1 LFLLCDEGFSV
12 MRLLRSLTGSALL
25 VALVAGTAAAA
36 AKPSGAPVMIGAIL
50 SITGPYAPLGEPERN
65 AIQIAV
71 ADVNASGGI
80 DGRPLQVQ
88 ILDDESK
95 ADTAQQLAT
104 QLVGQKVV
112 AIIGGS
118 ISPTSEAI
126 ARVAN
131 DAKVLHVYMTP
142 TLSVWQTKAGI
153 RKYTFEATPH
163 NELEVTKLFAFM
175 KNTLHTKKLAVLHDD
190 QLYGTQ
196 GTLVAEAEAKAQ
208 NVPIVDEEAYAVA
221 ATDVTPQ
228 LQKAKAS
235 GADTILIYTAAPS
248 AGILV
253 RQVHQFG
260 LKAHLI
266 GTTGIVSDN
275 FLKVTGK
282 DGDGVYADMDLDRT
296 YPNALQKKLLAAY
309 RTAYNAGANNF
320 ASFAWD
326 AVHLT
331 AWALKTAKSTD
342 ADKLSAAFESMKPYT
357 GTTGTYKFTAA
368 DHNGYNASDIRIV
381 IDHNGVWET
390 LPHQ

>member
-1 LFLLCDEGFSV
+1 
-12 MRLLRSLTGSALL
+12 MRSLRSLVCCALL
-25 VALVAGTAAAA
+25 VALFTGAAGAA
-36 AKPSGAPVMIGAIL
+36 AKPSGTPVMIGAIL
-50 SITGPYAPLGEPERN
+50 SISGPYAPLGEPERN

-80 DGRPLQVQ
+80 NGHPLQVQ

-104 QLVGQKVV
+104 QLVGQKVA

-142 TLSVWQTKAGI
+142 TLSIWQTKAGI

-163 NELEVTKLFAFM
+163 NELEVTKLFTFM
-175 KNTLHTKKLAVLHDD
+175 KNTLHTTKLAVLHDD

-196 GTLVAEAEAKAQ
+196 GTLVAVAEAKTQ

-309 RTAYNAGANNF
+309 RAAYNAGANNF

-331 AWALKTAKSTD
+331 AYALRTAKSTD
-342 ADKLSAAFESMKPYT
+342 ADKLAQTLETMKPYT
-357 GTTGTYKFTAA
+357 GTTGTYRFTAT
-368 DHNGYNASDIRIV
+368 DHNGFNAGDIRIV

-390 LPHQ
+390 LPKQ

>member
-1 LFLLCDEGFSV
+1 
-12 MRLLRSLTGSALL
+12 MRSLRFLACF
-25 VALVAGTAAAA
+25 ALVMALFAGPAGAQPKPAAT
-36 AKPSGAPVMIGAIL
+36 PIMIGAIL

-80 DGRPLQVQ
+80 NGHPLQVQ

-95 ADTAQQLAT
+95 ADTASQLAT
-104 QLVGQKVV
+104 QLVGQKVAV
-112 AIIGGS
+112 IIGGS

-131 DAKVLHVYMTP
+131 DAKTLHIFLTP
-142 TLSVWQTKAGI
+142 TITVWNTKNGI

-163 NELEVTKLFAFM
+163 HELEVTKLFTFM
-175 KNTLHTKKLAVLHDD
+175 KGTLKTEKLAVLHDD

-196 GTLVAEAEAKAQ
+196 GSQVAAAEAKAQ
-208 NVPIVDEEAYAVA
+208 NVAIVDDEQYAVA

-228 LQKAKAS
+228 LQKARAS
-235 GADTILIYTAAPS
+235 GADSILIYTAAPS

-253 RQVHQFG
+253 RQVRQFG
-260 LKAHLI
+260 IKAHLI

-275 FLKVTGK
+275 FLTVTGK
-282 DGDGVYADMDLDRT
+282 DGSGVYADMDLDRT
-296 YPNALQKKLLAAY
+296 YPNATQKKLLNAYRAAY
-309 RTAYNAGANNF
+309 HAGANNF

-326 AVHLT
+326 AIHL
-331 AWALKTAKSTD
+331 AAYALRTTKSTD
-342 ADKLSAAFESMKPYT
+342 GDKLAAALENMKPYA
-357 GTTGTYKFTAA
+357 GTTGTYKMTAT
-368 DHNGYNASDIRIV
+368 DHNGFNAADIRIV

>member
-1 LFLLCDEGFSV
+1 
-12 MRLLRSLTGSALL
+12 MRVLRFIASCTAL
-25 VALVAGTAAAA
+25 VALFAVPAGAATA
-36 AKPSGAPVMIGAIL
+36 PSGTPVTIGAIL

-65 AIQIAV
+65 AITIAV

-80 DGRPLQVQ
+80 NGHPLQVQ

-95 ADTAQQLAT
+95 ADTASQLAT
-104 QLVGQKVV
+104 QLVGQKVA

-131 DAKVLHVYMTP
+131 DAKTLHVFLTP
-142 TLSVWQTKAGI
+142 TQTVWNTKNGV

-163 NELEVTKLFAFM
+163 NELEVTKLFTFM
-175 KNTLHTKKLAVLHDD
+175 KGTLKTEKLAVLHDD

-196 GTLVAEAEAKAQ
+196 GSMVAAAEAKAQ
-208 NVPIVDEEAYAVA
+208 GVTIVDDEPYAVA

-228 LQKAKAS
+228 LQKARAS

-253 RQVHQFG
+253 RQVRQFG
-260 LKAHLI
+260 IKAHLI

-275 FLKVTGK
+275 FLKVTAK

-296 YPNALQKKLLAAY
+296 YPNATQKKLLLAY
-309 RTAYNAGANNF
+309 RAAYNAGANNF

-326 AVHLT
+326 AVHMI
-331 AWALKTAKSTD
+331 AGALRTTKSTD
-342 ADKLSAAFESMKPYT
+342 GDKLADAFETMKPYA
-357 GTTGTYKFTAA
+357 GTTGTFKMTAT
-368 DHNGYNASDIRIV
+368 DHNGFNAADIRIV

-390 LPHQ
+390 LAHQ

>member
-1 LFLLCDEGFSV
+1 
-12 MRLLRSLTGSALL
+12 MRFLRSLACCAAL
-25 VALVAGTAAAA
+25 AGLFAAPAGAATA
-36 AKPSGAPVMIGAIL
+36 PSGPPIQIGAIL

-65 AIQIAV
+65 AIQVAV
-71 ADVNASGGI
+71 NDVNATGGI
-80 DGRPLQVQ
+80 NGRPLQVQ

-95 ADTAQQLAT
+95 ADIAQQLAT
-104 QLVGQKVV
+104 QLVGQNVA

-118 ISPTSEAI
+118 ITPTSEAI

-131 DAKVLHVYMTP
+131 DSKVLHVFLTP
-142 TLSVWQTKAGI
+142 SMGVWNTKNGI

-163 NELEVTKLFAFM
+163 NELEVTKLFHFM
-175 KNTLHTKKLAVLHDD
+175 RGTLKTTKLAVLHDD

-196 GTLVAEAEAKAQ
+196 GSLIAAAEAKAEG
-208 NVPIVDEEAYAVA
+208 VTIVDDEQYAVQ

-228 LQKAKAS
+228 LQKAKAA

-253 RQVHQFG
+253 RQVRQFDI
-260 LKAHLI
+260 KTNVI

-282 DGDGVYADMDLDRT
+282 DGEGVYADMDLDLT
-296 YPNALQKKLLAAY
+296 YPSALQQKLIAAY
-309 RTAYNAGANNF
+309 RTAYNVPPNNF

-326 AVHLT
+326 AVHLV
-331 AWALKTAKSTD
+331 AGALRTAKSTD
-342 ADKLSAAFESMKPYT
+342 ADKLAAALETMKPYA
-357 GTTGTYKFTAA
+357 GTTGTFKFTEA
-368 DHNGYNASDIRIV
+368 DHNGFDAEDIRIV

-390 LPHQ
+390 LKKS

>member
-1 LFLLCDEGFSV
+1 MRSMPSMLLCAV
-12 MRLLRSLTGSALL
+12 LAALA
-25 VALVAGTAAAA
+25 VSPAAAVA
-36 AKPSGAPVMIGAIL
+36 APSGAPVTVGAIL
-50 SITGPYAPLGEPERN
+50 SISGPYAPLGEPERN

-80 DGRPLQVQ
+80 GGHPLQVQ
-88 ILDDESK
+88 ILDDGSK

-104 QLVGQKVV
+104 QLVGENVA

-118 ISPTSEAI
+118 ITPTSEAI

-131 DAKVLHVYMTP
+131 DAKVLHVYLTP
-142 TLSVWQTKAGI
+142 SLSVWQTKNGI
-153 RKYTFEATPH
+153 RTYTFEATPH
-163 NELEVTKLFAFM
+163 NELEVTKLFTFM
-175 KNTLHTKKLAVLHDD
+175 TGTLHTQKLAVLHDD

-196 GTLVAEAEAKAQ
+196 GSLVAANEAKAQ
-208 NVPIVDEEAYAVA
+208 NVAIVDDEQYAVS

-228 LQKAKAS
+228 LEKARAS

-253 RQVHQFG
+253 RQVRQYG
-260 LKAHLI
+260 IKTNVV

-275 FLKVTGK
+275 FLKVTAK

-296 YPNALQKKLLAAY
+296 YPNAIQMKLLTSYRAAY
-309 RTAYNAGANNF
+309 NTGANNF

-326 AVHLT
+326 AVHLV
-331 AWALKTAKSTD
+331 ASALRTAKSTNG
-342 ADKLSAAFESMKPYT
+342 DKLVAALESMKPYH
-357 GTTGTYKFTAA
+357 GTTGTFAYTSA
-368 DHNGYNASDIRIV
+368 DHNGFNADDIRIV

-390 LPHQ
+390 LKKQ

>member
-1 LFLLCDEGFSV
+1 
-12 MRLLRSLTGSALL
+12 MRLLRFLACGAVLL
-25 VALVAGTAAAA
+25 GLFGGAAGAAT
-36 AKPSGAPVMIGAIL
+36 KTSGTPVTIGAIL

-71 ADVNASGGI
+71 ADVNATGGI
-80 DGRPLQVQ
+80 NGRPLQVQ

-95 ADTAQQLAT
+95 ADVAQQLAT
-104 QLVGQKVV
+104 QLVGQKVA
-112 AIIGGS
+112 AIIGAS
-118 ISPTSEAI
+118 LSPTSEAV

-131 DAKVLHVYMTP
+131 DAKVLQIYMTP

-163 NELEVTKLFAFM
+163 NELEVAKLFTFM
-175 KNTLHTKKLAVLHDD
+175 KNTLHTQKLAVLHDD

-196 GTLVAEAEAKAQ
+196 GTLVAEAESKAQ

-309 RTAYNAGANNF
+309 RAAYNAGANNF

-326 AVHLT
+326 AVHL
-331 AWALKTAKSTD
+331 AAYALRTAKSTD
-342 ADKLSAAFESMKPYT
+342 GDKLAAALESMKPYT
-357 GTTGTYKFTAA
+357 GTTGTFKFTPA
-368 DHNGYNASDIRIV
+368 DHNGFNAADIRIV

-390 LPHQ
+390 LPKQ

>member
-1 LFLLCDEGFSV
+1 MRAFRSIVCCALFG
-12 MRLLRSLTGSALL
+12 AL
-25 VALVAGTAAAA
+25 AAAPAGAA
-36 AKPSGAPVMIGAIL
+36 AKPSGTPVAIGAIL
-50 SITGPYAPLGEPERN
+50 SISGPYAPLGEPERN
-65 AIQIAV
+65 AITIAV

-80 DGRPLQVQ
+80 NGHPLTVQ

-104 QLVGQKVV
+104 QLVGQHVA

-131 DAKVLHVYMTP
+131 DAKVLHVFLTP
-142 TLSVWQTKAGI
+142 TQSVWNTKAGI

-163 NELEVTKLFAFM
+163 NELEVTKLFNFM
-175 KNTLHTKKLAVLHDD
+175 KGTLKTEKLAVLHDD

-196 GTLVAEAEAKAQ
+196 GSQVSAAEAKAQ
-208 NVPIVDEEAYAVA
+208 NVAIVDDEQYAVA
-221 ATDVTPQ
+221 ATDMTPQ
-228 LQKAKAS
+228 LQKARAS
-235 GADTILIYTAAPS
+235 GADTILIFTAAPS

-253 RQVHQFG
+253 RQVRQFG
-260 LKAHLI
+260 IKAHLV

-296 YPNALQKKLLAAY
+296 FPNAVQKKLLSAY
-309 RTAYNAGANNF
+309 RRAYNAGANNF

-326 AVHLT
+326 AVHLV
-331 AWALKTAKSTD
+331 AYALRTAKSTD
-342 ADKLSAAFESMKPYT
+342 GDKLSAALEGMKPYA
-357 GTTGTYKFTAA
+357 GTTGTYKITPA
-368 DHNGYNASDIRIV
+368 DHNGFNASDIRIV
-381 IDHNGVWET
+381 IDHNAVWET
-390 LPHQ
+390 LPKQ

>member
-1 LFLLCDEGFSV
+1 
-12 MRLLRSLTGSALL
+12 MRSLRSLACFALL
-25 VALVAGTAAAA
+25 MALFAAPAGAQP
-36 AKPSGAPVMIGAIL
+36 KPSGTPVMIGAIL

-71 ADVNASGGI
+71 ADVNAGGGI
-80 DGRPLQVQ
+80 NGHPLQVQ

-95 ADTAQQLAT
+95 ADTASQLAT
-104 QLVGQKVV
+104 QLVGQKVAV
-112 AIIGGS
+112 IIGGS

-131 DAKVLHVYMTP
+131 DAKTLQIFLTP
-142 TLSVWQTKAGI
+142 TITVWNTKNGI

-163 NELEVTKLFAFM
+163 NELEVTKLFTFM
-175 KNTLHTKKLAVLHDD
+175 KGTLKTEKLAVLHDD

-196 GTLVAEAEAKAQ
+196 GSQVAAAEAKAQ
-208 NVPIVDEEAYAVA
+208 NVAIVDDEEYAVA

-228 LQKAKAS
+228 LQKARAS

-253 RQVHQFG
+253 RQVREFG
-260 LKAHLI
+260 IKAHLI

-282 DGDGVYADMDLDRT
+282 DGNGVYADMDLDRT
-296 YPNALQKKLLAAY
+296 YPNATQKKLLTAYRAAY
-309 RTAYNAGANNF
+309 HAGANNF

-326 AVHLT
+326 AIHL
-331 AWALKTAKSTD
+331 AAYALRTTKSTD
-342 ADKLSAAFESMKPYT
+342 GDKLSAALETMKPYA
-357 GTTGTYKFTAA
+357 GTTGTFKMTAT
-368 DHNGYNASDIRIV
+368 DHNGFNASDIRIV

>member
-1 LFLLCDEGFSV
+1 
-12 MRLLRSLTGSALL
+12 MRALRSVACSALL
-25 VALVAGTAAAA
+25 LAFAAPAGAAT
-36 AKPSGAPVMIGAIL
+36 KPTGTPIAIGAIL
-50 SITGPYAPLGEPERN
+50 SISGPYAPLGEPERN
-65 AIQIAV
+65 AVTLAV
-71 ADVNASGGI
+71 ADVNAAGGI
-80 DGRPLQVQ
+80 YGHPLTVQ

-104 QLVGQKVV
+104 QLVGQKVA

-118 ISPTSEAI
+118 ITPTSEAI

-131 DAKVLHVYMTP
+131 DAKVLQVFLTP
-142 TLSVWQTKAGI
+142 SLSVWQTKNGI
-153 RKYTFEATPH
+153 RKYTFQATPH
-163 NELEVTKLFAFM
+163 NELEVTKLFTFM
-175 KNTLHTKKLAVLHDD
+175 KNTLKTEKLAVLHDD

-196 GTLVAEAEAKAQ
+196 GSAVAAAEAKAQ
-208 NVPIVDEEAYAVA
+208 NVAIVDDEQYAVA

-228 LQKAKAS
+228 LQKARAS

-253 RQVHQFG
+253 RQVRQFG
-260 LKAHLI
+260 IKAHLI

-296 YPNALQKKLLAAY
+296 FPNATQKKLLTAY
-309 RTAYNAGANNF
+309 RAAYNAGANNF

-326 AVHLT
+326 AVHIV
-331 AWALKTAKSTD
+331 ANALISTKSTD
-342 ADKLSAAFESMKPYT
+342 GDKLSAALESMPSYS
-357 GTTGTYKFTAA
+357 GTTGTYKMTAA
-368 DHNGYNASDIRIV
+368 DHNGFNAADIRIV

-390 LPHQ
+390 LRKQ

>member
-1 LFLLCDEGFSV
+1 
-12 MRLLRSLTGSALL
+12 MRSLRSLASGALL
-25 VALVAGTAAAA
+25 AVLLTGTAGAA
-36 AKPSGAPVMIGAIL
+36 AKPSGTPVTIGAIL
-50 SITGPYAPLGEPERN
+50 SISGPYAPLGEPERN
-65 AIQIAV
+65 AIGIAV
-71 ADVNASGGI
+71 ADVNAAGGI
-80 DGRPLQVQ
+80 NGHPLQVQ

-104 QLVGQKVV
+104 QLVGQKVA

-163 NELEVTKLFAFM
+163 NELEVTKLFTFM
-175 KNTLHTKKLAVLHDD
+175 KNTLHTTKLAVLHDD

-296 YPNALQKKLLAAY
+296 YPNARQKKLLAAY
-309 RTAYNAGANNF
+309 RAAYNAGANNF

-326 AVHLT
+326 AVHLV
-331 AWALKTAKSTD
+331 AWVLNSAKTTD
-342 ADKLSAAFESMKPYT
+342 ADKLAATFESMKPYS
-357 GTTGTYKFTAA
+357 GTTGTYTFTST
-368 DHNGYNASDIRIV
+368 DHNGFNASDIRIV

-390 LPHQ
+390 LPH

>member
-1 LFLLCDEGFSV
+1 MRTLRNVVCSAVLLAVFL
-12 MRLLRSLTGSALL
+12 AP
-25 VALVAGTAAAA
+25 AGAAV
-36 AKPSGAPVMIGAIL
+36 KPAGAPVTIGAIL

-65 AIQIAV
+65 GIQIAV
-71 ADVNASGGI
+71 ADINATGGI
-80 DGRPLQVQ
+80 NGHPLQVT

-104 QLVGQKVV
+104 QLVGQKVA

-118 ISPTSEAI
+118 LSPTSEAI

-131 DAKVLHVYMTP
+131 DAKILQMYMTP

-163 NELEVTKLFAFM
+163 NELEVTKLFTFM
-175 KNTLHTKKLAVLHDD
+175 KNTLHTQKLAVLHDD

-196 GTLVAEAEAKAQ
+196 GTLVAQAESKAQ
-208 NVPIVDEEAYAVA
+208 NVPIVDEESYAVT

-228 LQKAKAS
+228 LQKVKAA

-260 LKAHLI
+260 MKAHLI

-275 FLKVTGK
+275 FLKVTGA

-296 YPNALQKKLLAAY
+296 YPNERQKKLLAAY
-309 RTAYNAGANNF
+309 RAAYNAGANNF

-326 AVHLT
+326 AVHLV
-331 AWALKTAKSTD
+331 AYALRTAKSTD
-342 ADKLSAAFESMKPYT
+342 GDKLVAALENMQPYA

-368 DHNGYNASDIRIV
+368 DHDGFNAQDIRIV
-381 IDHNGVWET
+381 VDHNGVWET
-390 LPHQ
+390 LAKQ

>member
-1 LFLLCDEGFSV
+1 
-12 MRLLRSLTGSALL
+12 MRSLRSLACCAVLASLFA
-25 VALVAGTAAAA
+25 APAGAA
-36 AKPSGAPVMIGAIL
+36 AKPSGPPVTIGAIL

-80 DGRPLQVQ
+80 NGRPLQVQ

-104 QLVGQKVV
+104 QLIGQKVA

-126 ARVAN
+126 ARAAN
-131 DAKVLHVYMTP
+131 DAKVLHVYLTP
-142 TLSVWQTKAGI
+142 TLSIWQTKAGI

-163 NELEVTKLFAFM
+163 NELEVTKLFTFM
-175 KNTLHTKKLAVLHDD
+175 KKTLHTAKLAVLHDD

-208 NVPIVDEEAYAVA
+208 NIPIVDEEAYAVA

-228 LQKAKAS
+228 LQKARAS
-235 GADTILIYTAAPS
+235 GADTILIYTAAPT
-248 AGILV
+248 AGLLV
-253 RQVHQFG
+253 RQVRQFD

-296 YPNALQKKLLAAY
+296 YPNATQKKLLAAY
-309 RTAYNAGANNF
+309 RAAYNAGANNF

-331 AWALKTAKSTD
+331 AYALRTAKSTD
-342 ADKLSAAFESMKPYT
+342 ADKLVAALEAMKPYG
-357 GTTGTYKFTAA
+357 GTTGTYAFTAT
-368 DHNGYNASDIRIV
+368 DHNGFSAADIRVV
-381 IDHNGVWET
+381 IDHDGVWET
-390 LPHQ
+390 LKNQ

>member
-1 LFLLCDEGFSV
+1 
-12 MRLLRSLTGSALL
+12 MRLLRYLLLNAALFG
-25 VALVAGTAAAA
+25 LVAGASGAAA
-36 AKPSGAPVMIGAIL
+36 PSGTPVRIGAIL

-65 AIQIAV
+65 AIGIAV
-71 ADVNASGGI
+71 ADVNGTGGI
-80 DGRPLQVQ
+80 NGRPLQVQ

-95 ADTAQQLAT
+95 ADVAQQLAT
-104 QLVGQKVV
+104 QLVGQKVA
-112 AIIGGS
+112 AIIGAS
-118 ISPTSEAI
+118 LSPTSEAV

-131 DAKVLHVYMTP
+131 DAKVLQIYMTP
-142 TLSVWQTKAGI
+142 TLSVWQTKTGI

-163 NELEVTKLFAFM
+163 NELEVTKLFTFM
-175 KNTLHTKKLAVLHDD
+175 KNTLHTQKLAVLHDD

-196 GTLVAEAEAKAQ
+196 GTQVALAESKAQ

-253 RQVHQFG
+253 RQVRQFG

-296 YPNALQKKLLAAY
+296 YPNALQKKLLSAY
-309 RTAYNAGANNF
+309 RAAYNAGANNF

-326 AVHLT
+326 AVHL
-331 AWALKTAKSTD
+331 AAYALRTAKSTD
-342 ADKLSAAFESMKPYT
+342 GDQLVAALENMKPYAGAT
-357 GTTGTYKFTAA
+357 GRFKFTAS
-368 DHNGYNASDIRIV
+368 DHNGFDASDIRIV
-381 IDHNGVWET
+381 VDRNGVWET
-390 LPHQ
+390 LRGQ

>member
-1 LFLLCDEGFSV
+1 MRIFLLCSA
-12 MRLLRSLTGSALL
+12 ALL
-25 VALVAGTAAAA
+25 VLFAAPAGAAM
-36 AKPSGAPVMIGAIL
+36 KPSGTPVTIGAIL

-80 DGRPLQVQ
+80 NGHPLEVT

-104 QLVGQKVV
+104 QLIGQKVA
-112 AIIGGS
+112 AIVGGTL
-118 ISPTSEAI
+118 SPTSEAI

-131 DAKVLHVYMTP
+131 DAKTLQVYLTP
-142 TLSVWQTKAGI
+142 TLSVWQTKTGI

-163 NELEVTKLFAFM
+163 NELEVTKLFTFM
-175 KNTLHTKKLAVLHDD
+175 KNTLHTQKLAVLHDD

-196 GTLVAEAEAKAQ
+196 GTLVAEAESKAQ
-208 NVPIVDEEAYAVA
+208 NIPIVDEESYAVA

-228 LQKAKAS
+228 LQKANAS

-260 LKAHLI
+260 MRAHLI

-309 RTAYNAGANNF
+309 RAAYNAGANNF

-331 AWALKTAKSTD
+331 AYALRTAKSSD
-342 ADKLSAAFESMKPYT
+342 GDKLAAALETMQPYT
-357 GTTGTYKFTAA
+357 GTTGTYRFTAG
-368 DHNGYNASDIRIV
+368 DHNGFNAADIRIV

-390 LPHQ
+390 LAKQR

>member
-1 LFLLCDEGFSV
+1 
-12 MRLLRSLTGSALL
+12 LL
-25 VALVAGTAAAA
+25 VALFTGTAGAA
-36 AKPSGAPVMIGAIL
+36 AKPSGTPVSIGAIL

-65 AIQIAV
+65 AILIAV
-71 ADVNASGGI
+71 ADVNAAGGI
-80 DGRPLQVQ
+80 NGHPLQVQ

-104 QLVGQKVV
+104 QLVGQKVA

-131 DAKVLHVYMTP
+131 DAKVLQVYMTP
-142 TLSVWQTKAGI
+142 TMSIWKAKDGI

-163 NELEVTKLFAFM
+163 NELEVTKLFTFM
-175 KNTLHTKKLAVLHDD
+175 KSTLHTTKLAVLHDD

-260 LKAHLI
+260 LKASLI

-296 YPNALQKKLLAAY
+296 YPNALQKKLLQTY
-309 RTAYNAGANNF
+309 RAAYNAGANNF

-331 AWALKTAKSTD
+331 ALALRTAKSSD
-342 ADKLSAAFESMKPYT
+342 GDKLAATFESMKPYT
-357 GTTGTYKFTAA
+357 GTTGTYQFTAT
-368 DHNGYNASDIRIV
+368 DHNGFNAQDIRIV
-381 IDHNGVWET
+381 IDHNGVWLT
-390 LPHQ
+390 LPKQ

>member
-1 LFLLCDEGFSV
+1 
-12 MRLLRSLTGSALL
+12 MRVFRVGVCSALL
-25 VALVAGTAAAA
+25 LALFAVPAGAA
-36 AKPSGAPVMIGAIL
+36 AKPAGPPIAIGAIL

-65 AIQIAV
+65 AITIAV

-80 DGRPLQVQ
+80 GGRPLTVQ

-104 QLVGQKVV
+104 QLVGQHVA

-131 DAKVLHVYMTP
+131 DAKVLHVFLTP
-142 TLSVWQTKAGI
+142 TQSVWNTKNGI
-153 RKYTFEATPH
+153 RRYTFEATPH
-163 NELEVTKLFAFM
+163 NELEVTKLFTFM
-175 KNTLHTKKLAVLHDD
+175 KGTLKTEKLAVLHDD

-196 GTLVAEAEAKAQ
+196 GSQVSAAEAKAQ
-208 NVPIVDEEAYAVA
+208 NIAIVDDEPYAVA

-228 LQKAKAS
+228 LQKARAS
-235 GADTILIYTAAPS
+235 GADTILIFTAAPS

-253 RQVHQFG
+253 RQVRQFG
-260 LKAHLI
+260 IKAHLI

-275 FLKVTGK
+275 FLTVTGK

-296 YPNALQKKLLAAY
+296 FPSDAQKKLLTAY
-309 RTAYNAGANNF
+309 RSAYKAGANNF

-326 AVHLT
+326 AVHLV
-331 AWALKTAKSTD
+331 AYALRTTKSTD
-342 ADKLSAAFESMKPYT
+342 ADKLSAALETMKPYV
-357 GTTGTYKFTAA
+357 GTTGTYKMTPA
-368 DHNGYNASDIRIV
+368 DHNGFNASDIRIV
-381 IDHNGVWET
+381 VDRNGVWET
-390 LPHQ
+390 LKKQ

>member
-12 MRLLRSLTGSALL
+12 MRLLRSLTGCALL

>member
-1 LFLLCDEGFSV
+1 
-12 MRLLRSLTGSALL
+12 MRFLRSLVCCAAL
-25 VALVAGTAAAA
+25 AGLVAGPAGAASA
-36 AKPSGAPVMIGAIL
+36 PSGPPVQIGAIL
-50 SITGPYAPLGEPERN
+50 SISGPYAPLGEPERN
-65 AIQIAV
+65 AIQVAV
-71 ADVNASGGI
+71 ADVNATGGI
-80 DGRPLQVQ
+80 NGRPLQVQ

-95 ADTAQQLAT
+95 ADIAQQLAT
-104 QLVGQKVV
+104 QLVGQNVA

-118 ISPTSEAI
+118 ITPTSEAI

-131 DAKVLHVYMTP
+131 DAKVLHVFLTP
-142 TLSVWQTKAGI
+142 SMGVWNTKNGV
-153 RKYTFEATPH
+153 RKLTFEATPH
-163 NELEVTKLFAFM
+163 NELEVTKLFNFM
-175 KNTLHTKKLAVLHDD
+175 RGTLKTAKLAVLHDD

-196 GTLVAEAEAKAQ
+196 GSQIAAAEAKAQ
-208 NVPIVDEEAYAVA
+208 NVAIVDDEQYAVQ

-228 LQKAKAS
+228 LEKAKAA

-253 RQVHQFG
+253 RQVHQLAVG
-260 LKAHLI
+260 THLI

-296 YPNALQKKLLAAY
+296 YPNALQKKLLTAY

-326 AVHLT
+326 AVHLV
-331 AWALKTAKSTD
+331 AGALRTAKSTD
-342 ADKLSAAFESMKPYT
+342 GDKLVSALETMKPYT
-357 GTTGTYKFTAA
+357 GTTGTYKFTAT
-368 DHNGYNASDIRIV
+368 DHNGFNAQDIRIV

-390 LPHQ
+390 LPKQ

>member
-1 LFLLCDEGFSV
+1 MRFLRFLACGVVLLGLFG
-12 MRLLRSLTGSALL
+12 GA
-25 VALVAGTAAAA
+25 AGAAT
-36 AKPSGAPVMIGAIL
+36 KPGGTPVTIGAIL

-71 ADVNASGGI
+71 ADVNATGGI
-80 DGRPLQVQ
+80 NGQPLHVQ

-95 ADTAQQLAT
+95 ADVAQQLAT
-104 QLVGQKVV
+104 QLVGQKVA
-112 AIIGGS
+112 AIIGAS
-118 ISPTSEAI
+118 LSPTSEAI

-131 DAKVLHVYMTP
+131 DAKVLQIYMTP
-142 TLSVWQTKAGI
+142 TLSVWQTKGGI

-163 NELEVTKLFAFM
+163 NELEVTKLFTFM
-175 KNTLHTKKLAVLHDD
+175 KNTLHTQKLAVLHDD

-196 GTLVAEAEAKAQ
+196 GTLVAEAESKAQ

-260 LKAHLI
+260 FKAHLI

-309 RTAYNAGANNF
+309 RAAYNAGANNF

-326 AVHLT
+326 AVHL
-331 AWALKTAKSTD
+331 AAYALRTAKSTD
-342 ADKLSAAFESMKPYT
+342 GDKLAAALETMKPYT
-357 GTTGTYKFTAA
+357 GTTGTFKFTAS
-368 DHNGYNASDIRIV
+368 DHNGFNAADIRIV

-390 LPHQ
+390 LPKQ

>member
-1 LFLLCDEGFSV
+1 MRFLRNLTCCAVLLALFTTPV
-12 MRLLRSLTGSALL
+12 I
-25 VALVAGTAAAA
+25 AA
-36 AKPSGAPVMIGAIL
+36 AKPSGTPVTIGAIL

-71 ADVNASGGI
+71 ADVNAAGGI
-80 DGRPLQVQ
+80 NGRPLQAT

-95 ADTAQQLAT
+95 ADVAQQLAT
-104 QLVGQKVV
+104 QLVGQKVA
-112 AIIGGS
+112 AIVGGS
-118 ISPTSEAI
+118 LSPTSDAI

-131 DAKVLHVYMTP
+131 DAKILQVYLTP
-142 TLSVWQTKAGI
+142 TLSVWQTKDGV

-163 NELEVTKLFAFM
+163 NELEVTKLFTFM
-175 KNTLHTKKLAVLHDD
+175 KDTLHTKKLAVLHDD

-196 GTLVAEAEAKAQ
+196 GTQVAEAEAKAQ
-208 NVPIVDEEAYAVA
+208 NVPIVDEEAYAVT

-228 LQKAKAS
+228 LQKVKAA

-253 RQVHQFG
+253 RQVHQLAAG
-260 LKAHLI
+260 THLI

-296 YPNALQKKLLAAY
+296 YPNAVQRKLLAAY
-309 RTAYNAGANNF
+309 RSAYNAGANNF

-326 AVHLT
+326 AVHLV
-331 AWALKTAKSTD
+331 AYALRTAKSTEG
-342 ADKLSAAFESMKPYT
+342 DKLVSALEAMKPYT
-357 GTTGTYKFTAA
+357 GTTGTYKFTAT
-368 DHNGYNASDIRIV
+368 DHNGFNAQDIRIV

-390 LPHQ
+390 LPKQ